1 MFRVEFFK
9 TVRFLR
15 ESRVFLDTKSA
26 DTRLT
31 LPDDFKMCQIFG
43 YKYRLFVRYR
53 HQVQVKTSCSVGG
66 VIRPAT
72 DLPVVPTNSI
82 NRALLFSALATT
94 FGRIFVMNFS
104 LPCPENIEFSLKSW
118 SGRRF
123 GPTTPTV
130 SSKSVNLTHTL
141 V

>member
-9 TVRFLR
+9 TVRFFR
-15 ESRVFLDTKSA
+15 ELKAFLDTKSEE
-26 DTRLT
+26 TRLT
-31 LPDDFKMCQIFG
+31 LPDDFKMCQIFD

-72 DLPVVPTNSI
+72 DLPVITANSI
-82 NRALLFSALATT
+82 NRTLLFPALTT
-94 FGRIFVMNFS
+94 WFGRIFVMNFS
-104 LPCPENIEFSLKSW
+104 LPCPEISEFSLKLV